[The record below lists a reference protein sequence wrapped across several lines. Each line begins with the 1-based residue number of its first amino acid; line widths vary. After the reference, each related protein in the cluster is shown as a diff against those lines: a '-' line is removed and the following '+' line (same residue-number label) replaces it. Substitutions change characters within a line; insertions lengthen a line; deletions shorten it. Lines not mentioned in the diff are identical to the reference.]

1 MKNEHLTAADRG
13 AIEALLRVDYTVSQ
27 IARELGKDCSTVS
40 REITNRSTP
49 NGYFAEH
56 AQIDYE
62 IKRRKCR
69 KKSKLN
75 VSWTQ
80 GYVIKRIK
88 LGWSPEQ
95 VAGRMVVENRV
106 DRVCHE
112 TIYKFIYGNG
122 YCVEEGLYQYL
133 RRGKKR
139 RTSWKGRKTHQ
150 SKIPN
155 RVSIHQRPEE
165 VSEKVR
171 YGHWEGD
178 SVIYPDLKA
187 INTLN
192 ELYTGRVKFTKLR
205 RKTAEATAE
214 AIERAMR
221 GEVVLSFTF
230 DNGTEFFEHGRITE
244 VTGAP
249 VYFCDP
255 YSSWQRGSNENANG
269 LLRGYLPKR
278 HNINDLTQED
288 LNDIEDE
295 LNNRPRK
302 RLGYLTPNEYY
313 YANVQKGGYC
323 CS

>member
-1 MKNEHLTAADRG
+1 MTNKQLTAADRG
-13 AIEALLRVDYTVSQ
+13 AIEALLRIDYNASQ
-27 IARELGKDCSTVS
+27 IAGQLGKDRSTVS
-40 REITNRSTP
+40 REIKNRSTP
-49 NGYFAEH
+49 NGYFAEI

-62 IKRRKCR
+62 TKRRRCR
-69 KKSKLN
+69 KREKLYQ
-75 VSWTQ
+75 SWTQ
-80 GYVIKRIK
+80 GYVIKRLK
-88 LGWSPEQ
+88 LGRSPEQ
-95 VAGRMVVENRV
+95 IAGRMKLEGRP
-106 DRVCHE
+106 DRVCKE
-112 TIYKFIYGNG
+112 TIYAFIYGNG

-155 RVSIHQRPEE
+155 RVSIHKRPKEVEE
-165 VSEKVR
+165 RIE

-178 SVIYPDLKA
+178 SVIYPYLKA

-192 ELYTGRVKFTKLR
+192 ELYTGRVKFTKLE
-205 RKTAEATAE
+205 RKTALETAKAVE
-214 AIERAMR
+214 KAMEGER
-221 GEVVLSFTF
+221 VLSFTF
-230 DNGTEFFEHGRITE
+230 DNGVEFFEHEKITKA
-244 VTGAP
+244 TGAP

-278 HNINDLTQED
+278 QSINDLSQED
-288 LNDIEDE
+288 LDDIAEE

-302 RLGYLTPNEYY
+302 RLGYLSPNEYY
-313 YANVQKGGYC
+313 YAKVQKGGNC